1 MEASFIAMG
10 GLATVSLQ
18 TGGIPRRRE
27 VKPLQWWLDKA
38 RKMFCTALLCV
49 KLASSLSSRP
59 PMGICVT

>member
-27 VKPLQWWLDKA
+27 VKPVLDKA
-38 RKMFCTALLCV
+38 SKMFCTALLCV